1 MESEAP
7 PDREFADTVHR
18 ILANRHRRR
27 ILQYLD
33 GEVSATVDELVDR
46 LAEEGPEPASPDDRR
61 IEIELD
67 HNHLPLMADTG
78 TIEYDDGT
86 GRVALTSRGRTAAE
100 VRRLAARRLEER
112 TSNHV

>member
-1 MESEAP
+1 MESEASQ
-7 PDREFADTVHR
+7 DREFAGTVHR

-33 GEVSATVDELVDR
+33 GGGSATVDELVDR
-46 LAEEGPEPASPDDRR
+46 LAEDGSDPTSAEYRR

-78 TIEYDDGT
+78 TIEYDDA
-86 GRVALTSRGRTAAE
+86 GRVALTSRGRTAAD
-100 VRRLAARRLEER
+100 VRRLADRRLEEWR
-112 TSNHV
+112 SNQV

>member
-1 MESEAP
+1 MESETP
-7 PDREFADTVHR
+7 KDCEFVDAVHR
-18 ILANRHRRR
+18 ILANRQRRR

-33 GEVSATVDELVDR
+33 GEGSATVDELVDR
-46 LAEEGPEPASPDDRR
+46 LAEGGPEPASSDDRR

-86 GRVALTSRGRTAAE
+86 GRVTLTSRGRTAAE
-100 VRRLAARRLEER
+100 VRRLTARRLEGR